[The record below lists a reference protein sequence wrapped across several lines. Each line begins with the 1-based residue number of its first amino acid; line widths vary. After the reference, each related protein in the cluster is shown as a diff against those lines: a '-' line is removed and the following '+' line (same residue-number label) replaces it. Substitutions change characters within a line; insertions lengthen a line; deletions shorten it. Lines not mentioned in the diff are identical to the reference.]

1 MRFVLS
7 AAAVAAAMLVSAD
20 AASALSTAGLL
31 GYYDFENSDGADSS
45 GNANDG
51 VVGSAVT
58 FTAPGGGVGGG
69 IAARTAVINGGGR
82 SAGFIRLP
90 IDVNA
95 SALPEVTFGAWVNPA
110 SGGKGK
116 VFSHDN
122 GGFDRTLGIDSRGG
136 GLGWS
141 AFTGSAVLGS
151 SPAPFALNEWTF
163 IAASYDGATVTL
175 TVGDQQFTAV
185 DNTDF
190 NVGLTLLAL
199 GGNPSYNENFDGAI
213 DNAFVFSR
221 VLSLGELN
229 EIRVNGLSTA
239 VVPLPATLPLF
250 AGALGLLGWRR
261 WRR

>member
-1 MRFVLS
+1 MKIILS
-7 AAAVAAAMLVSAD
+7 AATAAALLVSAD

-31 GYYDFENSDGADSS
+31 GYYDFESSDAADSS
-45 GNANDG
+45 GEGNDG

-58 FTAPGGGVGGG
+58 FTAPGGGVDGGV
-69 IAARTAVINGGGR
+69 AMRTARIDGRGR
-82 SAGFIRLP
+82 SDGFVNLP

-95 SALPEVTFGAWVNPA
+95 SVLPEVTFGAWVNPA
-110 SGGKGK
+110 SGGNGK

-122 GGFDRTLGIDSRGG
+122 GGFDRTLGIDTRGG

-141 AFTGSAVLGS
+141 AFTGSGVLGS
-151 SPAPFALNEWTF
+151 SPAPFALDEWTF
-163 IAASYDGATVTL
+163 IAASYDGTNVTL
-175 TVGDQQFTAV
+175 TVGSEQFTAA

-190 NVGLTLLAL
+190 NVGLTFLAL
-199 GGNPSYNENFDGAI
+199 GGNPSYDENFDGLI

-221 VLSLGELN
+221 VLSLDELN
-229 EIRVNGLSTA
+229 DIRVNGVSTA
-239 VVPLPATLPLF
+239 VVPLPATLPLL